1 MVLSF
6 IVIMFLVFSLISA
19 GFSGNFPLL
28 TNALLE
34 GAQQGVT
41 VTVSIAGSI
50 CLWSALAEVME
61 KSGMTQRLQS
71 VFRPLLKKLFPQA
84 AEEPKILGQI
94 SANLTANL
102 LGLGNAATPPGI
114 RAVRMMQQK
123 SRQDAPTDEMCRL
136 IVMNTASIQL
146 LPTTVAAIRAAAG
159 AAQSFD
165 ILPAVWCTSV
175 LSVLVGLI
183 SGECF
188 RRLG

>member
-19 GFSGNFPLL
+19 GFSGNIPLL

-41 VTVSIAGSI
+41 VTMSIAGSI

-61 KSGMTQRLQS
+61 KSGMTQRLQF

-84 AEEPKILGQI
+84 AEDPKNLGQI

-165 ILPAVWCTSV
+165 ILPAVWCTSA